1 MVPNID
7 VARELSGE
15 LAPRLVPTSYPGWW
29 PSESFIITGDD
40 EPRLFYLRPP
50 TFGLESLPRGGG
62 HESFFRVGHRELT
75 TPSSGTR
82 GHSLANY
89 LRSNGLDAMD
99 ARVPVLAVGS
109 NASPSQLVY
118 KFRNTGASAS
128 IPTIRISIEGFA
140 VGFVPTVSKFGYIP
154 STFFPAP
161 GMRANLFLQFFDR
174 NQLDVMDESEGLA
187 EKSAGHLASGTP
199 NLKGYERVWI
209 DAPISMDGGETLCG
223 AYAYVGRRGLL
234 ALNGRTVLSDNA
246 AFGGGFSRSGQSV
259 IHEDPSDFPRV
270 GSQDELVELLEAHDA
285 ALATDF
291 RALLHG
297 TRSTDDTA
305 ATARTSANKRL
316 SSFVQENPLLVSGES
331 SAAGGPT
338 PSGVEGLRFYGR
350 LSQELDVALGP
361 DAQQRLG
368 LFRVRPTLDNTER
381 QGESVVVVNY
391 DDFQKLGKPSHV
403 SLHNR
408 SVENFLRSG
417 HELEFRAPRAIA
429 RCVPDPFGGTRGAP
443 HADAIPSGCARVDEL
458 LRVACGLHLEEIV
471 EIRVVSKNRSVV
483 RRAWDGFVDALLR
496 KPNYAL
502 CRVGLADVTTMEREV
517 ALVTPITLQMLGVD
531 SGDYVVLEGVSQ
543 RVNADGS
550 RSWSVSSTAA
560 RVFELDEQT
569 LERRTAMQNGGWL
582 SAYPKAEIALGLA
595 QDLSPMFI
603 DSALRTRLFG
613 PQHGQKV
620 GTVRVRASRPDQI
633 RRELREFAIVV
644 LFSLII
650 AILSGETG
658 VFAFEVWQVWAFTA
672 VLLATLGLLIVRV
685 RSRYRHTRRSRK
697 WNTPVA
703 RG

>member
-1 MVPNID
+1 MYSTVD
-7 VARELSGE
+7 VGRELSGE

-40 EPRLFYLRPP
+40 EPKLSFLRPP

-75 TPSSGTR
+75 DPSSGAR
-82 GHSLANY
+82 GESLANY
-89 LRSNGLDAMD
+89 LRSHGLDSMD

-118 KFRNTGASAS
+118 KFRNAGASAS
-128 IPTIRISIEGFA
+128 IPTIRTSIDGFA
-140 VGFVPTVSKFGYIP
+140 VGFVPTVTSFGYIP

-161 GMRANLFLQFFDR
+161 GMRTNLFLQFFDR
-174 NQLDVMDESEGLA
+174 NQLDVMDESEGLS
-187 EKSAGHLASGTP
+187 EKSTGHLGLGTP
-199 NLKGYERVWI
+199 NTLGYERIWI

-234 ALNGRTVLSDNA
+234 ALNGSVVLSDND
-246 AFGGGFSRSGQSV
+246 AFGGGFGSSKKSR
-259 IHEDPSDFPRV
+259 IHEDPLGHPRV
-270 GSQDELVELLEAHDA
+270 GSQDELLQLLKMHDEG
-285 ALATDF
+285 LAREF
-291 RALLHG
+291 EALLL
-297 TRSTDDTA
+297 RKLSDDEAA
-305 ATARTSANKRL
+305 ATASNSANTKL
-316 SSFVQENPLLVSGES
+316 SSFVQGNPILVSRV
-331 SAAGGPT
+331 ANAGGDQGA
-338 PSGVEGLRFYGR
+338 SRMEGLRFYGR
-350 LSQELDVALGP
+350 LAQELKIPLGP
-361 DAQQRLG
+361 VTQNGVG

-381 QGESVVVVNY
+381 QGESVVVLNHE
-391 DDFQKLGKPSHV
+391 DFNKLGKPSHV

-429 RCVPDPFGGTRGAP
+429 RCVPDPLAGALEGP
-443 HADAIPSGCARVDEL
+443 NTEALQPGAARVDEL
-458 LRVACGLHLEEIV
+458 LRVGCGLHLEEIV
-471 EIRVVSKNRSVV
+471 EIRVVSKNRSVA
-483 RRAWDGFVDALLR
+483 RRTWDTFVDALLR

-502 CRVGLADVTTMEREV
+502 CRVGIADVTTMEREV
-517 ALVTPITLQMLGVD
+517 ALATPITLQMLGVD
-531 SGDYVVLEGVSQ
+531 SGDYIVLEGVSQ
-543 RVNADGS
+543 RVGVDGS

-595 QDLSPMFI
+595 QDLSPLFI

-613 PQHGQKV
+613 SQHGQKV

-650 AILSGETG
+650 AILSGDTG
-658 VFAFEVWQVWAFTA
+658 VFAFDVWQLWAFIT

-697 WNTPVA
+697 WNTA
-703 RG
+703 